1 MGKKRFA
8 ARASFGSFTV
18 FFTDFEKK
26 KRLFCS
32 LPLERNA
39 GKDYLNMFTTPK
51 YTVYD
56 RITLFCKQ
64 PTQLY
69 MSVQTRG
76 NIRVNCT
83 YLDVINNADLKK
95 RNFLIM
101 CLHFRGEP
109 GRPNCKH

>member
-1 MGKKRFA
+1 M
-8 ARASFGSFTV
+8 TV
-18 FFTDFEKK
+18 SRVFVNNLHSD
-26 KRLFCS
+26 
-32 LPLERNA
+32 
-39 GKDYLNMFTTPK
+39 
-51 YTVYD
+51 
-56 RITLFCKQ
+56 
-64 PTQLY
+64 

-76 NIRVNCT
+76 NIRVNCK